1 MQSTKSEG
9 KNWIL
14 GKIRILDLFAILK
27 FLTFLFFQAWR
38 IDPEE
43 RPSFRDVRMALELLQ
58 SEINSGVLDSP
69 PGRVW
74 IATTLEFYLLSDQK
88 KISDTLPALKKWG
101 GCGRL
106 PFFEPKFIYAFYT
119 LIVGLLEWIHL
130 QIEDQVYWKFA
141 FHKFCLKLN
150 STFFYFFKKILW

>member
-1 MQSTKSEG
+1 M
-9 KNWIL
+9 

-69 PGRVW
+69 PGRV
-74 IATTLEFYLLSDQK
+74 
-88 KISDTLPALKKWG
+88 
-101 GCGRL
+101 
-106 PFFEPKFIYAFYT
+106 
-119 LIVGLLEWIHL
+119 
-130 QIEDQVYWKFA
+130 
-141 FHKFCLKLN
+141 
-150 STFFYFFKKILW
+150 